1 MVGILRAT
9 GTATHKYLEPQWQVL
24 AEGPDTFSVL
34 QRQHHDF
41 LHAVS
46 WLGPGALSTQAL
58 LVYLLSSSSA
68 SSAGLLGPHL
78 SLPPQVCYCSHHYN
92 PQYASD
98 LVSSG
103 YHTVSSS
110 TSGVLRTCA
119 LITLCSS

>member
-1 MVGILRAT
+1 MVGTLRAT

-24 AEGPDTFSVL
+24 AEGPDTFIVL

-46 WLGPGALSTQAL
+46 WLGPSALSTHYF
-58 LVYLLSSSSA
+58 VYLLSFLSA

-78 SLPPQVCYCSHHYN
+78 SLPPQVCYSSHHYN

-98 LVSSG
+98 LVGSG